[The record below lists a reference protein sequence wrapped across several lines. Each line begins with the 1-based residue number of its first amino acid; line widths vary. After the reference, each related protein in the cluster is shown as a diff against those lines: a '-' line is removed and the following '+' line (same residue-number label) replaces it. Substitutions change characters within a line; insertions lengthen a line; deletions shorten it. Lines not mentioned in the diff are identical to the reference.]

1 MRRHILRSL
10 WSQDGVWHIVM
21 EGKHFKSCCGR
32 NFAPQG
38 WTRKSFPRKDMC
50 TKCWVAWE
58 ALNEEAPSTRW
69 RESISEELA
78 EYLKERMASAER
90 LRLEGNRQQRQDI
103 DDNFREGKEK
113 ELEAEGRLDELT
125 RIWNKFCENVEDGS
139 MR

>member
-1 MRRHILRSL
+1 MRRHILRGL

-58 ALNEEAPSTRW
+58 AVHLSDLSKDPGVMGLRTYW
-69 RESISEELA
+69 RCVRCGKRVES
-78 EYLKERMASAER
+78 
-90 LRLEGNRQQRQDI
+90 
-103 DDNFREGKEK
+103 EK
-113 ELEAEGRLDELT
+113 TVWHACRGY
-125 RIWNKFCENVEDGS
+125 V
-139 MR
+139 